1 MASTSSSSA
10 RAAGKGHGGSKT
22 AGADTPF
29 APLSHE
35 EEEQIH
41 RQERLGLLFAGLC
54 VASGAFVPA
63 VAKLTTERADA
74 MFVATITTV
83 FGGVFAALVLA
94 ARGEWRHLVEA
105 GRLLYLALVGALG
118 TALAFFL
125 FYQGAQRTSA
135 IDAVLCLQIEPLYS
149 MLAAWVFLGHR
160 PSARRV
166 AALAVL
172 LAGIVL
178 AIAGPNY
185 APSAGTWWLL
195 ATPLCWQ
202 LSHLIALRRLEGVP
216 PQVLAGA
223 RYIYGGIMLLV
234 LWWLTGG
241 PSRAPGPEEL
251 ASLLPLLALQGC
263 VLSYLGTLLWY
274 QTIRRLDLGR
284 ATSIVVPSIPVLSLG
299 ASFAVLGEVPTIWQV
314 LGLALIVAG
323 VFAFVTAPRA
333 MARQRHRAFL
343 RRGA

>member
-35 EEEQIH
+35 EEEQIR

-74 MFVATITTV
+74 MFV
-83 FGGVFAALVLA
+83 AALVLA